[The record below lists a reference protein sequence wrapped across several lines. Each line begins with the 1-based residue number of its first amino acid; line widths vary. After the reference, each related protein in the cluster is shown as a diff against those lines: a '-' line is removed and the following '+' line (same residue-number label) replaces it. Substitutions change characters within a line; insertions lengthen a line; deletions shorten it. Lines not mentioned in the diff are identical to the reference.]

1 MEAQLLVRPIEKTD
15 IPQLVNYWMNAST
28 EYLVGMG
35 VDLDK
40 MPDRGSLTKML
51 EKQIELD
58 IREKPSYALIW
69 DVDGVPSGHCNV
81 NNIVYAEEA
90 QMHLHLWHSGKR
102 KNGLGTKLVR
112 MSVARFFKD
121 LQLQRLWCE
130 PYALNP
136 APHRVLEKA
145 GFQFIKEYKTIPGS
159 INFEQNVKQWRMLK
173 EEILDD

>member
-1 MEAQLLVRPIEKTD
+1 MDVQLQVRPIEKKD
-15 IPQLVNYWMNAST
+15 IPQLVDYWMNASPD
-28 EYLVGMG
+28 YLVGMG

-40 MPDRGSLTKML
+40 MPDRASLTKML

-58 IREKPSYALIW
+58 IQEKLSYALIW
-69 DVDGVPSGHCNV
+69 DIDGEPSGHCNV
-81 NNIVYAEEA
+81 NNIVYGEEA

-102 KNGLGTKLVR
+102 KSGLGTKLVK
-112 MSVARFFKD
+112 MSVARFFED
-121 LQLQRLWCE
+121 LQFQQLWCE

-173 EEILDD
+173 EEVLDD